1 MKNKGGASAS
11 TTGSEKKR
19 TIKKKDGGK
28 VEVKQSTVDAAKSR
42 TGAFKLKKYN
52 GKIVT
57 DKRGRITAVK
67 FNDGTVKH
75 ATNPV
80 QAKKLSTEAAYDKKK
95 FSEQKRKREVR
106 NKAIRNPIK

>member
-1 MKNKGGASAS
+1 MKKKGKASVSNAAAQR
-11 TTGSEKKR
+11 KR
-19 TIKKKDGGK
+19 TVQKKDGGK
-28 VEVKQSTVDAAKSR
+28 VEVKQSTVDSAKAR

-52 GKIVT
+52 GKVVT
-57 DKRGRITAVK
+57 NKKGRVTAVK
-67 FNDGTVKH
+67 FNDGSVKH

-80 QAKKLSTEAAYDKKK
+80 QSKKLSAEAAYDKKK